1 MTVPFTFLAL
11 PEQINALPQEFDFTD
26 VDTHRE
32 HLDLGTW
39 VPCGIFAETKSYCIY
54 INLLAQDFFWVVPWL
69 LEASVGKNHALFS
82 RYFALQYRYGRLL
95 GVILRYF
102 ALFLF
107 FGIFG
112 IFWASAFPSPWHRW
126 LTAQF
131 GQPWISMK
139 GGPSAPTAAKSRP
152 MPYESWQRCPGD
164 PWGEYLIPEDR

>member
-39 VPCGIFAETKSYCIY
+39 VPCGIFAEIKSYCIY

-102 ALFLF
+102 ALFLK
-107 FGIFG
+107 
-112 IFWASAFPSPWHRW
+112 PP
-126 LTAQF
+126 
-131 GQPWISMK
+131 
-139 GGPSAPTAAKSRP
+139 
-152 MPYESWQRCPGD
+152 
-164 PWGEYLIPEDR
+164 